1 MTAQRNHL
9 VRTCHEGVWGR
20 VNHVACD
27 HLSLAP
33 SRHLGPA
40 EVVSGCSLNRSP
52 ALEGPR
58 NRGGTDN
65 AGDRGAG
72 RGPTTRSGRWRWA
85 SGRRRLDDG
94 GTTTGRRRDDDG
106 TTTAAGTPDASVP
119 WECVGPPQVTKA
131 STNRVGSPLRG
142 TEVPLRDQ
150 PREGAAGSRAAGTHS
165 VGTQKG
171 GTPFGDPALA
181 EP

>member
-1 MTAQRNHL
+1 MQF
-9 VRTCHEGVWGR
+9 E
-20 VNHVACD
+20 
-27 HLSLAP
+27 SF
-33 SRHLGPA
+33 SRP
-40 EVVSGCSLNRSP
+40 
-52 ALEGPR
+52 
-58 NRGGTDN
+58 GGTEEPW
-65 AGDRGAG
+65 GDRGTVG
-72 RGPTTRSGRWRWA
+72 GPTTRVTAGPGEERTRGRA
-85 SGRRRLDDG
+85 GGGGPAGDG
-94 GTTTGRRRDDDG
+94 DGTTRGRRRDDDG

-131 STNRVGSPLRG
+131 ATNRVGSPLRG

-150 PREGAAGSRAAGTHS
+150 PREGAAGARAAGAHS